1 MSYDE
6 EQHKRSRV
14 VIQTPTARR
23 EVVEQQTV
31 RYPPERYAPE
41 RRGYSAGVVATV
53 ALIAIAATA
62 IVFLFL
68 TNSRDD
74 SGETNV
80 NVRTAAVPQP
90 TPFTQQPVIV
100 QTPMTQ
106 PTPLVITQPTP
117 TTVAPPVIIQAPPA
131 TAPAPTAAAPSA
143 PASTAPASPAGS
155 DDASLQEKVDRAFAD
170 DPEVSAANVD
180 ATVVNG
186 RVRLAG
192 TVGSEAVR
200 QRAER
205 LAYAVKGVLGVDNK
219 IVVSPGTP

>member
-6 EQHKRSRV
+6 EQHKRSRL
-14 VIQTPTARR
+14 VIETPTARR

-31 RYPPERYAPE
+31 RYPPPPE
-41 RRGYSAGVVATV
+41 RRGYSAGILATV
-53 ALIAIAATA
+53 ALVAIAATA

-68 TNSRDD
+68 TNSGDD
-74 SGETNV
+74 SSETNV
-80 NVRTAAVPQP
+80 NIRAAAVPQA
-90 TPFTQQPVIV
+90 TPLAQPVIV
-100 QTPMTQ
+100 QTPMTA
-106 PTPLVITQPTP
+106 PTPV
-117 TTVAPPVIIQAPPA
+117 PVIIQQAPTTTVPAPIIVQAPPA
-131 TAPAPTAAAPSA
+131 TDTTAAAPPPTTSA
-143 PASTAPASPAGS
+143 PPAAAPAAS
-155 DDASLQEKVDRAFAD
+155 DDSTLQQKIDAAFAAD
-170 DPEVSAANVD
+170 AAVAASNVD

-192 TVGSEAVR
+192 TVGSDAVK